1 MQDLKQS
8 KSKPLESFH
17 LTKDKN
23 YSSIDYNEIIQS
35 YMLNDTTKTEDTIK
49 RFKEKNLNR
58 VLFLIF
64 DMNEKKEQN
73 MNQKANL
80 LNAMLIKSSNQNDEY
95 SLYLVYSSECKANL
109 DRFKIFFTD
118 LKSFKV
124 IIHEKKVHKSV
135 NASNLAF
142 ALSIMDSL
150 NKEFLTQNE
159 NDRKKKFNDFDF
171 CLKNNANNFDK
182 LIIELGFEDFQ
193 ETKYELSII
202 FSSLKQ
208 ILANSTNNYVFS
220 DKNYKKLIQI
230 VNHIN
235 FRPEKNENR
244 DFRKETI
251 QFLSQLK
258 KNTLDLIGLASLNTY
273 FEENRKEFERELN
286 DLKIKLSK
294 NIKAKGCMNMFLDE
308 RSIFLL
314 EISKLSLDV
323 LNMSDFEMIISLLVD
338 RRNQNEPFLFIEDL
352 IILYSKKMPNKYS
365 IDKDIISL
373 IMKIVLQSTNQELML
388 SFIKIINK
396 LINLPNESELEIVFD
411 HILVNI
417 SIVKTHIV
425 VDLCQILNKLEN
437 YKSILKYLHYILIE
451 HQNQDLRNK
460 ALIILKKVKM
470 LDLSYINELIRIEE
484 KCIDNKNI
492 LNDFL
497 QYVNKGNRLSLNC
510 WNILI
515 ESMFSNETRLIIK
528 VVVDNDIQKIPENFR
543 NKFKQLFQSKNYL
556 SIEKTSILSIC
567 KSFLIG
573 NYETLNEFYCK
584 TSLKRLIENDD
595 SVMNDFL
602 DMVQIE
608 YNFNRVIQP
617 EIVLILKKQA
627 DKNKNMYAAN
637 LLLLIDR
644 KISIIDKAMNPRIS
658 IEKRREHLE
667 KISNDYKL
675 NSVDSIKLQ
684 DLIQNEPELK
694 NIAFKLLVKSSDT
707 NFTSMIDFS
716 IIGNSLDESN
726 YADLTNLI
734 QKDKNADYSSLG
746 QLLTKN
752 IQFPKISEAS
762 LKLIKEISHLSK
774 GFLFVEKNLESIL
787 EIACY
792 SLNSNEK
799 ETIFSIIKDKVVQ
812 NKIKIDIDR
821 WEFLK
826 FQISGIND
834 REINSTLI
842 KHVQKG
848 YTISTSLIG
857 IFFFI

>member
-1 MQDLKQS
+1 MQALKQS

-17 LTKDKN
+17 LTKDRN
-23 YSSIDYNEIIQS
+23 NSSIDYNEIIQS
-35 YMLNDTTKTEDTIK
+35 YMLNDTSKTEDAIK

-73 MNQKANL
+73 MNQEANL
-80 LNAMLIKSSNQNDEY
+80 LNAMLIKSPNQNDEY
-95 SLYLVYSSECKANL
+95 SLYLVYLSECEANL

-150 NKEFLTQNE
+150 NKEFLTLNE

-171 CLKNNANNFDK
+171 GSKNNANNFDK
-182 LIIELGFEDFQ
+182 LIIESGFEDFQ

-208 ILANSTNNYVFS
+208 ILADSKNNYVFS

-251 QFLSQLK
+251 QFLGKLK
-258 KNTLDLIGLASLNTY
+258 KNTLDMDLASLNTY

-294 NIKAKGCMNMFLDE
+294 NTKAKGCMNMFLDE

-314 EISKLSLDV
+314 EISKLSLD
-323 LNMSDFEMIISLLVD
+323 LLKMSDFEMIISLFVD
-338 RRNQNEPFLFIEDL
+338 RRNQNEPYLFIEDL
-352 IILYSKKMPNKYS
+352 IILYSKKMSNKYS
-365 IDKDIISL
+365 IDKHIISL

-396 LINLPNESELEIVFD
+396 LINLPNELELEIVFD
-411 HILVNI
+411 HILGNI
-417 SIVKTHIV
+417 SIVNAHFV

-460 ALIILKKVKM
+460 ALIILKKVNM
-470 LDLSYINELIRIEE
+470 PDLSYINELIRIEE
-484 KCIDNKNI
+484 KCMDNKNI

-515 ESMFSNETRLIIK
+515 ESMFSNETSLIIK
-528 VVVDNDIQKIPENFR
+528 VVVDNDIQKIPESFR
-543 NKFKQLFQSKNYL
+543 NKFKELFQSKNYL

-584 TSLKRLIENDD
+584 TSLKQLIENDD

-617 EIVLILKKQA
+617 EIVSILKKQA
-627 DKNKNMYAAN
+627 DKNNNMFATN
-637 LLLLIDR
+637 LLLLIDK

-667 KISNDYKL
+667 NISNDFKL
-675 NSVDSIKLQ
+675 NPVDSIKLQ

-707 NFTSMIDFS
+707 NLTSMINFS
-716 IIGNSLDESN
+716 IIGNSLDDSN

-746 QLLTKN
+746 QLLTTN
-752 IQFPKISEAS
+752 IQLTKNSEAS

-774 GFLFVEKNLESIL
+774 GFLFVEKNLESL
-787 EIACY
+787 LDIACY

-799 ETIFSIIKDKVVQ
+799 ETVFSIIKDKVVQ
-812 NKIKIDIDR
+812 NKIKIDINR

-826 FQISGIND
+826 FQTSGINGK
-834 REINSTLI
+834 EINSTLI
-842 KHVQKG
+842 KYVQKG

-857 IFFFI
+857 IFFYI

>member
-1 MQDLKQS
+1 MQALKQL

-17 LTKDKN
+17 LTKDRN
-23 YSSIDYNEIIQS
+23 NSSIDYNEIIQS
-35 YMLNDTTKTEDTIK
+35 YMLNDTSKTEDAIK

-73 MNQKANL
+73 MNQEANL
-80 LNAMLIKSSNQNDEY
+80 LNAMLIKSPNQNDEY
-95 SLYLVYSSECKANL
+95 SLYLVYLSECEANL

-150 NKEFLTQNE
+150 NKEFLTLNE

-171 CLKNNANNFDK
+171 GSKNNANNFDK
-182 LIIELGFEDFQ
+182 LIIESGFEDFQ

-208 ILANSTNNYVFS
+208 ILADSKNNYDFS

-251 QFLSQLK
+251 QFLGKLK
-258 KNTLDLIGLASLNTY
+258 KNTLDMDLASLNTY

-294 NIKAKGCMNMFLDE
+294 NTKAKGCMNMFLDE

-314 EISKLSLDV
+314 EISKFSLD
-323 LNMSDFEMIISLLVD
+323 LLKMSDFEMIISLFVD
-338 RRNQNEPFLFIEDL
+338 RRNQNEPYLFIEDL
-352 IILYSKKMPNKYS
+352 IILYSKKMSNKYS
-365 IDKDIISL
+365 IDKHIISL

-396 LINLPNESELEIVFD
+396 LINLPNELELEIVFD
-411 HILVNI
+411 HILGNI
-417 SIVKTHIV
+417 SIVNAHFV

-460 ALIILKKVKM
+460 ALIILKKVNM
-470 LDLSYINELIRIEE
+470 PDLSYINELIRIEE
-484 KCIDNKNI
+484 KCMDNKNI

-515 ESMFSNETRLIIK
+515 ESMFSNETSLIIK
-528 VVVDNDIQKIPENFR
+528 VVVDNDIQKIPESFR
-543 NKFKQLFQSKNYL
+543 NKFKELFQSKNYL

-584 TSLKRLIENDD
+584 TSLKQLIENDD

-617 EIVLILKKQA
+617 EIVSILKKQA
-627 DKNKNMYAAN
+627 DKNNNMFATN
-637 LLLLIDR
+637 LLLLIDK

-667 KISNDYKL
+667 NISNDFKL
-675 NSVDSIKLQ
+675 NPVDSIKLQ

-707 NFTSMIDFS
+707 NLTSMINFS
-716 IIGNSLDESN
+716 IIGNSLDDSN
-726 YADLTNLI
+726 YADLTSLI

-746 QLLTKN
+746 QLLTTN
-752 IQFPKISEAS
+752 IQLTKNSEAS

-774 GFLFVEKNLESIL
+774 GFLFVEKNLESL
-787 EIACY
+787 LDIACY

-799 ETIFSIIKDKVVQ
+799 ETVFSIIKDKVVQ
-812 NKIKIDIDR
+812 NKIKIDINR

-826 FQISGIND
+826 FQTSGINGK
-834 REINSTLI
+834 EINSTLI
-842 KHVQKG
+842 KYVQKG

-857 IFFFI
+857 IFFYI

>member
-1 MQDLKQS
+1 MQALKQS

-17 LTKDKN
+17 LTKDRN
-23 YSSIDYNEIIQS
+23 NSSIDYNEIIQS
-35 YMLNDTTKTEDTIK
+35 YMLNDTSKTEDAIK

-73 MNQKANL
+73 MNQEANL
-80 LNAMLIKSSNQNDEY
+80 LNAMLIKSPNQNDEY
-95 SLYLVYSSECKANL
+95 SLYLVYLSECEANL

-150 NKEFLTQNE
+150 NKEFLTLNE

-171 CLKNNANNFDK
+171 GSKNNANNFDK
-182 LIIELGFEDFQ
+182 LIIESGFEDFQ

-208 ILANSTNNYVFS
+208 ILADSKNNYVFS

-251 QFLSQLK
+251 QFLGKLK
-258 KNTLDLIGLASLNTY
+258 KNTLDMDLASLNTY

-294 NIKAKGCMNMFLDE
+294 NTKAKGCMNMFLDE

-314 EISKLSLDV
+314 EISKLSLD
-323 LNMSDFEMIISLLVD
+323 LLKMSDFEMIISLFVD
-338 RRNQNEPFLFIEDL
+338 RRNQNEPYLFIEDL
-352 IILYSKKMPNKYS
+352 IILYSKKMSNKYS
-365 IDKDIISL
+365 IDKQIISL

-396 LINLPNESELEIVFD
+396 LINLPNELELEIVFD
-411 HILVNI
+411 HILGNI
-417 SIVKTHIV
+417 SIVNAHFV

-460 ALIILKKVKM
+460 ALIILKKVNM
-470 LDLSYINELIRIEE
+470 PDLSYINELIRIEE
-484 KCIDNKNI
+484 KCMDNKNI

-515 ESMFSNETRLIIK
+515 ESMFSNETSLIIK
-528 VVVDNDIQKIPENFR
+528 VVVDNDIQKIPESFR
-543 NKFKQLFQSKNYL
+543 NKFKELFQSKNYL

-584 TSLKRLIENDD
+584 TSLKQLIENDD

-617 EIVLILKKQA
+617 EIVSILKKQA
-627 DKNKNMYAAN
+627 DKNNNMFATN
-637 LLLLIDR
+637 LLLLIDK

-667 KISNDYKL
+667 NISNDFKL
-675 NSVDSIKLQ
+675 NPVDSIKLQ

-707 NFTSMIDFS
+707 NLTSMINFS
-716 IIGNSLDESN
+716 IIGNSLDDSN

-746 QLLTKN
+746 QLLTTN
-752 IQFPKISEAS
+752 IQLTKNSEAS

-774 GFLFVEKNLESIL
+774 GFLFVEKNLESL
-787 EIACY
+787 LDIACY

-799 ETIFSIIKDKVVQ
+799 ETVFSIIKDKVVQ
-812 NKIKIDIDR
+812 NKIKIDINR

-826 FQISGIND
+826 FQTSGINGK
-834 REINSTLI
+834 EINSTLI
-842 KHVQKG
+842 KYVQKG

-857 IFFFI
+857 IFFYI

>member
-1 MQDLKQS
+1 MQALKQS

-17 LTKDKN
+17 LTKDRN
-23 YSSIDYNEIIQS
+23 NSSIDYNEIIQS
-35 YMLNDTTKTEDTIK
+35 YMLNDTSKTEDAIK

-73 MNQKANL
+73 MNQEANL
-80 LNAMLIKSSNQNDEY
+80 LNAMLIKSPNQNDEY
-95 SLYLVYSSECKANL
+95 SLYLVYLSECEANL

-150 NKEFLTQNE
+150 NKEFLTLNE

-171 CLKNNANNFDK
+171 GSKNNANNFDK
-182 LIIELGFEDFQ
+182 LIIESGFEDFQ

-208 ILANSTNNYVFS
+208 ILADSKNNYVFS

-251 QFLSQLK
+251 QFLGKLK
-258 KNTLDLIGLASLNTY
+258 KNTLDMDLASLNTY

-294 NIKAKGCMNMFLDE
+294 NTKAKGCMNMFLDE

-314 EISKLSLDV
+314 EISKLSLD
-323 LNMSDFEMIISLLVD
+323 LLKMSDFEMIISLFVD
-338 RRNQNEPFLFIEDL
+338 RRNQNEPYLFIEDL
-352 IILYSKKMPNKYS
+352 IILYSKKMSNKYS
-365 IDKDIISL
+365 IDKHIISL

-396 LINLPNESELEIVFD
+396 LINLPNELELEIVFD
-411 HILVNI
+411 HILGNI
-417 SIVKTHIV
+417 SIVNAHFV

-460 ALIILKKVKM
+460 ALIILRKVNM
-470 LDLSYINELIRIEE
+470 PDLSYINELIRIEE
-484 KCIDNKNI
+484 KCMDNKNI

-515 ESMFSNETRLIIK
+515 ESMFSNETSLIIK
-528 VVVDNDIQKIPENFR
+528 VVVDNDIQKIPESFR
-543 NKFKQLFQSKNYL
+543 NKFKELFQSKNYL

-584 TSLKRLIENDD
+584 TSLKQLIENDD

-617 EIVLILKKQA
+617 EIVSILKKQA
-627 DKNKNMYAAN
+627 DKNNNMFATN
-637 LLLLIDR
+637 LLLLIDK

-667 KISNDYKL
+667 NISNDFKL
-675 NSVDSIKLQ
+675 NPVDSIKLQ

-707 NFTSMIDFS
+707 NLTSMINFS
-716 IIGNSLDESN
+716 IIGNSLDDSN

-746 QLLTKN
+746 QLLTTN
-752 IQFPKISEAS
+752 IQLTKNSEAS

-774 GFLFVEKNLESIL
+774 GFLFVEKNLESL
-787 EIACY
+787 LDIACY

-799 ETIFSIIKDKVVQ
+799 ETVFSIIKDKVVQ
-812 NKIKIDIDR
+812 NKIKIDINR

-826 FQISGIND
+826 FQTSGINGK
-834 REINSTLI
+834 EINSTLI
-842 KHVQKG
+842 KYVQKG

-857 IFFFI
+857 IFFYI

>member
-1 MQDLKQS
+1 MQALKQL

-17 LTKDKN
+17 LTKDRN
-23 YSSIDYNEIIQS
+23 NSSIDYNEIIQS
-35 YMLNDTTKTEDTIK
+35 YMLNDTSKTEDAIK

-73 MNQKANL
+73 MNQEANL
-80 LNAMLIKSSNQNDEY
+80 LNAMLIKSPNQNDEY
-95 SLYLVYSSECKANL
+95 SLYLVYLSECEANL

-150 NKEFLTQNE
+150 NKEFLTLNE

-171 CLKNNANNFDK
+171 GSKNNANNFDK
-182 LIIELGFEDFQ
+182 LIIESGFEDFQ

-208 ILANSTNNYVFS
+208 ILADSKNNYDFS

-251 QFLSQLK
+251 QFLGKLK
-258 KNTLDLIGLASLNTY
+258 KNTLDIDLASLNTY

-294 NIKAKGCMNMFLDE
+294 NTKAKGCMNMFLDE

-314 EISKLSLDV
+314 EISKLSLD
-323 LNMSDFEMIISLLVD
+323 LLKMSDFEMIISLFVD
-338 RRNQNEPFLFIEDL
+338 RRNQNEPYLFIEDL
-352 IILYSKKMPNKYS
+352 IILYSKKMSNKYS
-365 IDKDIISL
+365 IDKQIISL

-396 LINLPNESELEIVFD
+396 LINLPNELELEIVFD
-411 HILVNI
+411 HILGNI
-417 SIVKTHIV
+417 SIVNAHFV

-460 ALIILKKVKM
+460 ALIILKKVNM
-470 LDLSYINELIRIEE
+470 PDLSYINELIRIEE
-484 KCIDNKNI
+484 KCMDNKNI

-515 ESMFSNETRLIIK
+515 ESMFSNETSLIIK
-528 VVVDNDIQKIPENFR
+528 VVVDNDIQKIPESFR
-543 NKFKQLFQSKNYL
+543 NKFKELFQSKNYL

-584 TSLKRLIENDD
+584 TSLKQLIENDD

-617 EIVLILKKQA
+617 EIVSILKKQA
-627 DKNKNMYAAN
+627 DKNNNMFATN
-637 LLLLIDR
+637 LLLLIDK

-667 KISNDYKL
+667 NISNDFKL
-675 NSVDSIKLQ
+675 NPVDSIKLQ

-707 NFTSMIDFS
+707 NLTSMINFS
-716 IIGNSLDESN
+716 IIGNSLDDSN

-746 QLLTKN
+746 QLLTTN
-752 IQFPKISEAS
+752 IQLTKNSEAS

-774 GFLFVEKNLESIL
+774 GFLFVEKNLESL
-787 EIACY
+787 LDIACY

-799 ETIFSIIKDKVVQ
+799 ETVFSIIKDKVVQ
-812 NKIKIDIDR
+812 NKIKIDINR

-826 FQISGIND
+826 FQTSGINGK
-834 REINSTLI
+834 EINSTLI
-842 KHVQKG
+842 KYVQKG

-857 IFFFI
+857 IFFYI

>member
-1 MQDLKQS
+1 MQALKQS

-17 LTKDKN
+17 LTKDRN
-23 YSSIDYNEIIQS
+23 NSSIDYNEIIQS
-35 YMLNDTTKTEDTIK
+35 YMLNDTSKTEDAIK

-73 MNQKANL
+73 MNQEANL
-80 LNAMLIKSSNQNDEY
+80 LNAMLIKSPNQNDEY
-95 SLYLVYSSECKANL
+95 SLYLVYLSECEANL

-150 NKEFLTQNE
+150 NKEFLTLNE

-171 CLKNNANNFDK
+171 GSKNNANNFDK
-182 LIIELGFEDFQ
+182 LIIESGFEDFQ

-208 ILANSTNNYVFS
+208 ILADSKNNYDFS

-251 QFLSQLK
+251 QFLGKLK
-258 KNTLDLIGLASLNTY
+258 KNTLDIDLASLNTY

-294 NIKAKGCMNMFLDE
+294 NTKAKGCMNMFLDE

-314 EISKLSLDV
+314 EISKLSLD
-323 LNMSDFEMIISLLVD
+323 LLKMSDFEMIISLFVD
-338 RRNQNEPFLFIEDL
+338 RRNQNEPYLFIEDL
-352 IILYSKKMPNKYS
+352 IILYSKKMSNKYS
-365 IDKDIISL
+365 IDKQIISL

-396 LINLPNESELEIVFD
+396 LINLPNELELEIVFD
-411 HILVNI
+411 HILGNI
-417 SIVKTHIV
+417 SIVNAHFV

-460 ALIILKKVKM
+460 ALIILKKVNM
-470 LDLSYINELIRIEE
+470 PDLSYINELIRIEE
-484 KCIDNKNI
+484 KCMDNKNI

-515 ESMFSNETRLIIK
+515 ESMFSNETSLIIK
-528 VVVDNDIQKIPENFR
+528 VVVDNDIQKIPESFR
-543 NKFKQLFQSKNYL
+543 NKFKELFQSKNYL

-584 TSLKRLIENDD
+584 TSLKQLIENDD

-617 EIVLILKKQA
+617 EIVSILKKQA
-627 DKNKNMYAAN
+627 DKNNNMFATN
-637 LLLLIDR
+637 LLLLIDK

-667 KISNDYKL
+667 NISNDFKL
-675 NSVDSIKLQ
+675 NPVDSIKLQ

-707 NFTSMIDFS
+707 NLTSMINFS
-716 IIGNSLDESN
+716 IIGNSLDDSN

-746 QLLTKN
+746 QLLTTN
-752 IQFPKISEAS
+752 IQLTKNSEAS

-774 GFLFVEKNLESIL
+774 GFLFVEKNLESL
-787 EIACY
+787 LDIACY

-799 ETIFSIIKDKVVQ
+799 ETVFSIIKDKVVQ
-812 NKIKIDIDR
+812 NKIKIDINR

-826 FQISGIND
+826 FQTSGINGK
-834 REINSTLI
+834 EINSTLI
-842 KHVQKG
+842 KYVQKG

-857 IFFFI
+857 IFFYI

>member
-1 MQDLKQS
+1 MQALKQS

-17 LTKDKN
+17 LTKDRN
-23 YSSIDYNEIIQS
+23 NSSIDYNEIIQS
-35 YMLNDTTKTEDTIK
+35 YMLNDTSKTEDAIK

-73 MNQKANL
+73 MNQEANL
-80 LNAMLIKSSNQNDEY
+80 LNAMLIKSPNQNDEY
-95 SLYLVYSSECKANL
+95 SLYLVYLSECEANL

-150 NKEFLTQNE
+150 NKEFLTLNE

-171 CLKNNANNFDK
+171 GSKNNANNFDK
-182 LIIELGFEDFQ
+182 LIIESGFEDFQ

-208 ILANSTNNYVFS
+208 ILADSKNNYDFS

-251 QFLSQLK
+251 QFLGKLK
-258 KNTLDLIGLASLNTY
+258 KNTLDMDLASLNTY

-294 NIKAKGCMNMFLDE
+294 NTKAKGCMNMFLDE

-314 EISKLSLDV
+314 EISKFSLD
-323 LNMSDFEMIISLLVD
+323 LLKMSDFEMIISLFVD
-338 RRNQNEPFLFIEDL
+338 RRNQNEPYLFIEDL
-352 IILYSKKMPNKYS
+352 IILYSKKMSNKYS
-365 IDKDIISL
+365 IDKQIISL

-396 LINLPNESELEIVFD
+396 LINLPNELELEIVFD
-411 HILVNI
+411 HILGNI
-417 SIVKTHIV
+417 SIVNAHFV

-460 ALIILKKVKM
+460 ALIILKKVNM
-470 LDLSYINELIRIEE
+470 PDLSYINELIRIEE
-484 KCIDNKNI
+484 KCMDNKNI

-515 ESMFSNETRLIIK
+515 ESMFSNETSLIIK
-528 VVVDNDIQKIPENFR
+528 VVVDNDIQKIPESFR
-543 NKFKQLFQSKNYL
+543 NKFKELFQSKNYL

-584 TSLKRLIENDD
+584 TSLKQLIENDD

-617 EIVLILKKQA
+617 EIVSILKKQA
-627 DKNKNMYAAN
+627 DKNNNMFATN
-637 LLLLIDR
+637 LLLLIDK

-667 KISNDYKL
+667 NISNDFKL
-675 NSVDSIKLQ
+675 NPVDSIKLQ

-707 NFTSMIDFS
+707 NLTSMINFS
-716 IIGNSLDESN
+716 IIGNSLDDSN
-726 YADLTNLI
+726 YADLTSLI

-746 QLLTKN
+746 QLLTTN
-752 IQFPKISEAS
+752 IQLTKNSEAS

-774 GFLFVEKNLESIL
+774 GFLFVEKNLESL
-787 EIACY
+787 LDIACY

-799 ETIFSIIKDKVVQ
+799 ETVFSIIKDKVVQ
-812 NKIKIDIDR
+812 NKIKIDINR

-826 FQISGIND
+826 FQTSGINGK
-834 REINSTLI
+834 EINSTLI
-842 KHVQKG
+842 KYVQKG

-857 IFFFI
+857 IFFYI

>member
-1 MQDLKQS
+1 MQALKQL

-17 LTKDKN
+17 LTKDRN
-23 YSSIDYNEIIQS
+23 NSSIDYNEIIQS
-35 YMLNDTTKTEDTIK
+35 YMLNDTSKTEDAIK

-73 MNQKANL
+73 MNQEANL
-80 LNAMLIKSSNQNDEY
+80 LNAMLIKSPNQNDEY
-95 SLYLVYSSECKANL
+95 SLYLVYLSECEANL

-150 NKEFLTQNE
+150 NKEFLTLNE

-171 CLKNNANNFDK
+171 GSKNNANNFDK
-182 LIIELGFEDFQ
+182 LIIESGFEDFQ

-208 ILANSTNNYVFS
+208 ILADSKNNYDFS

-251 QFLSQLK
+251 QFLGKLK
-258 KNTLDLIGLASLNTY
+258 KNTLDIDLASLNTY

-294 NIKAKGCMNMFLDE
+294 NTKAKGCMNMFLDE

-314 EISKLSLDV
+314 EISKLSLD
-323 LNMSDFEMIISLLVD
+323 LLKMSDFEMIISLFVD
-338 RRNQNEPFLFIEDL
+338 RRNQNEPYLFIEDL
-352 IILYSKKMPNKYS
+352 IILYSKKMSNKYS
-365 IDKDIISL
+365 IDKHIISL

-396 LINLPNESELEIVFD
+396 LINLPNELELEIVFD
-411 HILVNI
+411 HILGNI
-417 SIVKTHIV
+417 SIVNAHFV

-460 ALIILKKVKM
+460 ALIILKKVNM
-470 LDLSYINELIRIEE
+470 PDLSYINELIRIEE
-484 KCIDNKNI
+484 KCMDNKNI

-515 ESMFSNETRLIIK
+515 ESMFSNETSLIIK
-528 VVVDNDIQKIPENFR
+528 VVVDNDIQKIPESFR
-543 NKFKQLFQSKNYL
+543 NKFKELFQSKNYL

-584 TSLKRLIENDD
+584 TSLKQLIENDD

-617 EIVLILKKQA
+617 EIVSILKKQA
-627 DKNKNMYAAN
+627 DKNNNMFATN
-637 LLLLIDR
+637 LLLLIDK

-667 KISNDYKL
+667 NISNDFKL
-675 NSVDSIKLQ
+675 NPVDSIKLQ

-707 NFTSMIDFS
+707 NLTSMINFS
-716 IIGNSLDESN
+716 IIGNSLDDSN

-746 QLLTKN
+746 QLLTTN
-752 IQFPKISEAS
+752 IQLTKNSEAS

-774 GFLFVEKNLESIL
+774 GFLFVEKNLESL
-787 EIACY
+787 LDIACY

-799 ETIFSIIKDKVVQ
+799 ETVFSIIKDKVVQ
-812 NKIKIDIDR
+812 NKIKIDINR

-826 FQISGIND
+826 FQTSGINGK
-834 REINSTLI
+834 EINSTLI
-842 KHVQKG
+842 KYVQKG

-857 IFFFI
+857 IFFYI

>member
-1 MQDLKQS
+1 MQALKQS

-17 LTKDKN
+17 LTKDRN
-23 YSSIDYNEIIQS
+23 NSSIDYNEIIQS
-35 YMLNDTTKTEDTIK
+35 YMLNDTSKTEDAIK

-73 MNQKANL
+73 MNQEANL
-80 LNAMLIKSSNQNDEY
+80 LNAMLIKSPNQNDEY
-95 SLYLVYSSECKANL
+95 SLYLVYLSECEANL

-150 NKEFLTQNE
+150 NKEFLTLNE

-171 CLKNNANNFDK
+171 GSKNNANNFDK
-182 LIIELGFEDFQ
+182 LIIESGFEDFQ

-208 ILANSTNNYVFS
+208 ILADSKNNYDFS

-251 QFLSQLK
+251 QFLGKLK
-258 KNTLDLIGLASLNTY
+258 KNTLDIDLASLNTY

-294 NIKAKGCMNMFLDE
+294 NTKAKGCMNMFLDE

-314 EISKLSLDV
+314 EISKLSLD
-323 LNMSDFEMIISLLVD
+323 LLKMSDFEMIISLFVD
-338 RRNQNEPFLFIEDL
+338 RRNQNEPYLFIEDL
-352 IILYSKKMPNKYS
+352 IILYSKKMSNKYS
-365 IDKDIISL
+365 IDKQIISL

-396 LINLPNESELEIVFD
+396 LINLPNELELEIVFD
-411 HILVNI
+411 HILGNI
-417 SIVKTHIV
+417 SIVNAHFV

-460 ALIILKKVKM
+460 ALIILKKVNM
-470 LDLSYINELIRIEE
+470 PDLSYINELIRIEE
-484 KCIDNKNI
+484 KCMDNKNN

-497 QYVNKGNRLSLNC
+497 QYVNKGNRLSVNC

-515 ESMFSNETRLIIK
+515 ESMFSNETSLIIK
-528 VVVDNDIQKIPENFR
+528 VVVDNDIQKIPESFR
-543 NKFKQLFQSKNYL
+543 NKFKELFQSKNYL

-584 TSLKRLIENDD
+584 TSLKQLIENDD

-617 EIVLILKKQA
+617 EIVSILKKQA
-627 DKNKNMYAAN
+627 DKNNNMFATN
-637 LLLLIDR
+637 LLLLIDK

-667 KISNDYKL
+667 NISNDFKL
-675 NSVDSIKLQ
+675 NPVDSIKLQ

-707 NFTSMIDFS
+707 NLTSMINFS
-716 IIGNSLDESN
+716 IIGNSLDDSN

-746 QLLTKN
+746 QLLTTN
-752 IQFPKISEAS
+752 IQLTKNSEAS

-774 GFLFVEKNLESIL
+774 GFLFVEKNLESL
-787 EIACY
+787 LDIACY

-799 ETIFSIIKDKVVQ
+799 ETVFSIIKDKVVQ
-812 NKIKIDIDR
+812 NKIKIDINR

-826 FQISGIND
+826 FQTSGINGK
-834 REINSTLI
+834 EINSTLI
-842 KHVQKG
+842 KYVQKG

-857 IFFFI
+857 IFFYI